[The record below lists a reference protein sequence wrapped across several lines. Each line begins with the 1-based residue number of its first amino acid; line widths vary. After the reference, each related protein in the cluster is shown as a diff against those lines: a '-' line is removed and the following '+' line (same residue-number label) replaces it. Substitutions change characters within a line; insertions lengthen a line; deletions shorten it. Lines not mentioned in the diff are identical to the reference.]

1 MSQNSMRLSWT
12 RDEVDARLRVIMDNI
27 HADCLAAP
35 RDLEAERDYVI
46 GANAAGFR
54 KVADAMIDQGVV

>member
-27 HADCLAAP
+27 HADCLAAS
-35 RDLEAERDYVI
+35 RDLEAEGDYVI